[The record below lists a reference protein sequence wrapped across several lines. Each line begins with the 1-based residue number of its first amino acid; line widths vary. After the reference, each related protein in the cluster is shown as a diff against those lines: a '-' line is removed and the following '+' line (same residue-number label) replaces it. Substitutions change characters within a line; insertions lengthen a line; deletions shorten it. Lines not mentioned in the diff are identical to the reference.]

1 MKNKMLATAAI
12 SAFLCSPLTFAGSV
26 NVEES
31 INLNAKPDAVWALI
45 GDYNALY
52 RWHPAVAESTRHGEI
67 RILTLGNGAK
77 FVETLT
83 DQNDDTRSY
92 SYVIDKSPLP
102 VASYASS
109 IKVEAD
115 GAGGSKVIW
124 NSSFD
129 PNGVSPEKAGEI
141 VRGVYQAG
149 LSNLAK
155 LYN

>member
-1 MKNKMLATAAI
+1 MKNKVLVTAVM
-12 SAFLCSPLTFAGSV
+12 SAFLCPPLASAGSI

-31 INLNAKPDAVWALI
+31 ISLKVKPDAVWALI

-52 RWHPAVAESTRHGEI
+52 RWHPAVAESKRDGDI

-83 DQNDDTRSY
+83 EQSDDARSY

-102 VASYASS
+102 VAGYASK
-109 IKVEAD
+109 IQVKAD
-115 GAGGSKVIW
+115 GESGSKVIW
-124 NSSFD
+124 SSSFD
-129 PNGVSPEKAGEI
+129 PNGVTAEKAGEI

-149 LSNLAK
+149 LGNLAK

>member
-1 MKNKMLATAAI
+1 MKNKMLTAAAI
-12 SAFLCSPLTFAGSV
+12 SAVLCSTLTHAGSI

-31 INLNAKPDAVWALI
+31 INLKAKPEAVWALI

-52 RWHPAVAESTRHGEI
+52 RWHPAVAESKRDGDI

-83 DQNDDTRSY
+83 DQNDTARSY

-102 VASYASS
+102 VASYASK
-109 IKVEAD
+109 IQVQTD
-115 GAGGSKVIW
+115 GQGGSKVIW
-124 NSSFD
+124 SSSFD
-129 PNGVSPEKAGEI
+129 PNGVSKDEAGEI

-149 LSNLAK
+149 LGNLAK